1 MKPYI
6 VMIGSHPQKVVGGI
20 ATMIQTILTSSLTE
34 EFAIEHIP
42 SVVDGS
48 KRQKWWTVTQALARF
63 IARLATRRVALVY
76 VHIGGDKSIYRKSA
90 FIWLATLFGRKL
102 LLHIHGGNTAR
113 YYYQQNWLCR
123 WYLRATLRRGDRL
136 VVVSEALQR
145 ELSGYLPEKE
155 FHLLR
160 NAVPVPASG
169 QAAPRDGSV
178 RVLYLGHFLKLKGI
192 YDLVNAIPR
201 ICAAVPKAKFLL
213 CGLHE
218 IEQVRDLCQQR
229 GVMSAIELLGPVPF
243 EQRWDVLR
251 RADIFVL
258 PSYEEGLPVTVLE
271 AMAVGLPVVTTPV
284 GGIPQVVEDGV
295 GGFFIKP
302 GDVDALVTR
311 VIQLTRDATLRQRM
325 GQANR
330 ARIAQEFDVGAYI
343 EKLAGHLRSLTSR
356 TPSEEQTS
364 RHTGPAFARVAPQE
378 VVSPSLPTK
387 RR

>member
-6 VMIGSHPQKVVGGI
+6 LMIGSHPQKVVGGI
-20 ATMIQTILTSSLTE
+20 ATMIQTILTSSLTD

-48 KRQKWWTVTQALARF
+48 KRQKWWTVAQALVRF
-63 IARLATRRVALVY
+63 IARLSTRCVSLVY
-76 VHIGGDKSIYRKSA
+76 VHVGGDKSIYRKAA
-90 FIWLATLFGRKL
+90 FIWLAKLFGRKL

-113 YYYQQNWLCR
+113 YYHQQNWLCR
-123 WYLRATLRRGDRL
+123 WYLRATLRQGDRL
-136 VVVSEALQR
+136 VVVSEALQK
-145 ELSGYLPEKE
+145 ELSAYLPEKE

-160 NAVPVPASG
+160 NAVPVPASSPS
-169 QAAPRDGSV
+169 APRDGSV

-201 ICAAVPKAKFLL
+201 ICAAIPGAKFLL

-218 IEQVRDLCQQR
+218 IKQVRELCQQR
-229 GVMSAIELLGPVPF
+229 NVMSAIEHLGPVPF
-243 EQRWDVLR
+243 EQRWEVLR

-271 AMAVGLPVVTTPV
+271 AMAVGLPIVTTPV
-284 GGIPQVVEDGV
+284 GGIPHVVEEGV
-295 GGFFIKP
+295 NGFFIQP
-302 GDVDALVTR
+302 GDVDALVAR
-311 VIQLTRDATLRQRM
+311 VVRLARDATLRQRM

-330 ARIAQEFDVGAYI
+330 ARIAQEFEAGPFI
-343 EKLAGHLRSLTSR
+343 EKLAGHLRSLTR
-356 TPSEEQTS
+356 RPPSEHPS
-364 RHTGPAFARVAPQE
+364 RQAGPAFARVAPQE
-378 VVSPSLPTK
+378 VVSTSSPPK